1 MDTMECSVPPGF
13 RFHPTD
19 EELVGYYLR
28 KKVASQKIDLDV
40 IRDIDLYRIEP
51 WDLIERCRIGYE
63 EQKEWYFFSHKD
75 KKYPTGT
82 RTNRATMAGF
92 WKATG
97 RDKAVYDKTKLIG
110 MRKTLVFY
118 KGRAPNGQKTD
129 WIMHEYR
136 LESDENGPP
145 QEEGWVVCRA
155 FKKRPTSQTKN
166 IDRWESNYFY
176 DEHSG
181 ITVNSPSLD
190 YIARH
195 PTSSTF
201 LNRRTSFMCKQELE
215 AENLL
220 FMQND
225 QLVELPQ
232 LESPSL
238 PLMKRPT
245 SSVSLVSESTNEE
258 EDHQRK
264 SNTSDHQSTANINN
278 NNITADWRTLDKF
291 VASQLSQEEEIS
303 VRYEGAG
310 DGSRLISS
318 FGGLRESCSNIN
330 TPDQTE
336 LMLLLQNN
344 RHEAEGNK
352 LLDEF
357 LNSDSCDIGF
367 YTFD

>member
-1 MDTMECSVPPGF
+1 M
-13 RFHPTD
+13 
-19 EELVGYYLR
+19 
-28 KKVASQKIDLDV
+28 
-40 IRDIDLYRIEP
+40 
-51 WDLIERCRIGYE
+51 
-63 EQKEWYFFSHKD
+63 
-75 KKYPTGT
+75 
-82 RTNRATMAGF
+82 
-92 WKATG
+92 
-97 RDKAVYDKTKLIG
+97 
-110 MRKTLVFY
+110 
-118 KGRAPNGQKTD
+118 
-129 WIMHEYR
+129 
-136 LESDENGPP
+136 
-145 QEEGWVVCRA
+145 VCRA

-166 IDRWESNYFY
+166 INRWESTYFN

-195 PTSSTF
+195 RTSTSF
-201 LNRRTSFMCKQELE
+201 LNQTTSFMCKQELE

-225 QLVELPQ
+225 QFVQLPQ

-238 PLMKRPT
+238 TLMKRPT

-264 SNTSDHQSTANINN
+264 SNVSDHQSTNNNGTTNINN
-278 NNITADWRTLDKF
+278 NNVTADWRTLDKF

-303 VRYEGAG
+303 VRYEGAR
-310 DGSRLISS
+310 DGSMLMSGFEGLQSS
-318 FGGLRESCSNIN
+318 TNN
-330 TPDQTE
+330 THDQME

-367 YTFD
+367 CTFDKYSS